1 MNYPKDFFIMHK
13 NICIFFV
20 LGGGGGWGRGWI
32 KASKSVND
40 REPMIF
46 IKLTT
51 GNNLD
56 LFLNKRQPNP
66 YMSCSFHSQ
75 NPIFD
80 FC

>member
-1 MNYPKDFFIMHK
+1 MNYPKDFLLCTK
-13 NICIFFV
+13 IFALFFFFFFGLV
-20 LGGGGGWGRGWI
+20 KLF

>member
-1 MNYPKDFFIMHK
+1 MNYPKDFLLCTK
-13 NICIFFV
+13 IFAF
-20 LGGGGGWGRGWI
+20 LGGGGGGCGGWI

-40 REPMIF
+40 RETMIF
-46 IKLTT
+46 IKLTP